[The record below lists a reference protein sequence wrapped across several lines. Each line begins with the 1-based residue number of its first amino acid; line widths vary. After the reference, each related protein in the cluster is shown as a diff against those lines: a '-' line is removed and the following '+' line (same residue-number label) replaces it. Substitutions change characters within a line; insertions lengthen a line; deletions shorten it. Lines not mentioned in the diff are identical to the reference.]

1 MHDRRTT
8 AEGMRNGAEYRT
20 ALVLEDEPIIA
31 FALEDMLLDL
41 GFEQVLIAGTLK
53 EARDLL
59 DGQVPSA
66 AVLDVN
72 IHGEQS
78 YPVARM
84 LAQLSI
90 PFIFATGYGDAQ
102 HPEELRSVPTLTK
115 PYHARDLERALASA

>member
-1 MHDRRTT
+1 LTD
-8 AEGMRNGAEYRT
+8 GAQSKT

-41 GFEQVLIAGTLK
+41 GFEKVLVAGTLN
-53 EARDLL
+53 EARQLL
-59 DGQVPSA
+59 DAHKPSA
-66 AVLDVN
+66 AILDVN

-78 YPVARM
+78 YPVAKM
-84 LAQLSI
+84 LAELSV

-115 PYHARDLERALASA
+115 PYHARDLQRALASA